1 MFFNI
6 ILPFIEGVIYYQ
18 PISLILLT
26 PPPALGL
33 TPTPSPKGEGNFK
46 GRGVLVT
53 VPFSVGE
60 LLADSPPLKGRG
72 QGWGLCCSHFFLAR
86 INAEYFLLLVLAT
99 KGAQESLLFTLLF
112 SR

>member
-1 MFFNI
+1 MFFNL

-26 PPPALGL
+26 PPPAPPLH
-33 TPTPSPKGEGNFK
+33 

-86 INAEYFLLLVLAT
+86 ITRINAEYFLLLVLAT
-99 KGAQESLLFTLLF
+99 KGAQESLLFTILL

>member
-1 MFFNI
+1 MFFNL

-26 PPPALGL
+26 PPPPLGL

-53 VPFSVGE
+53 VPF
-60 LLADSPPLKGRG
+60 
-72 QGWGLCCSHFFLAR
+72 
-86 INAEYFLLLVLAT
+86 
-99 KGAQESLLFTLLF
+99 
-112 SR
+112 